1 MSGRLGYLGGP
12 TMPGRPDPGRR
23 RVITMAGVVTAA
35 MLMIVCQLWY
45 LQVLEGGRFQEASDK
60 NRIRVRPIAAPRG
73 ILFDRNGLPLVDN
86 RPAFTLSLIPRE
98 LERDPVQRDASLGRL
113 ASLLQIPFADL
124 QEAVTKVS
132 PDSIL
137 PVRVRRG
144 LSMDDVARVEEWK
157 LELPGVIVEVEPQ
170 RAYPNSRFAA
180 HLLGYVR
187 EANDDQL
194 KQGRYRRGDMVGQ
207 SGLER
212 LLDEFLRGKDGGE
225 RIEVDAMG
233 RQMRMI
239 QATEPHPGAQVVTTI
254 DRRVQEA
261 AEKSM
266 EGHAGAIVVM
276 DPRNGDVLAMVSTP
290 AFEIDRFTGTID
302 RNAWLRVIQDPE
314 HPLLNRTI
322 QSQYAPGSV
331 FKIVVAAAGLQE
343 GTITPA
349 DRTNCAG
356 DFHLGEWTF
365 KDWKSG
371 GHGSVDL
378 LGAIRESCNIY
389 FYEKGLKIGG
399 PAIAKYATAFGLGG
413 PTQIDLPGE
422 KLGLIPQPKL
432 RRDKRVG
439 GWHAGETVNMSIGQ
453 GAVLVTPMQVARFMS
468 AVANGGVLWKPRL
481 VQRIERADKGVVWS
495 DGGSVTGHVEL
506 SPMVWAFLRQ
516 SLWAVVNS
524 EGGTGGGARI
534 AGLDVAGKT
543 GTAQMIAKSRSDK
556 GQDHAWFA
564 SFAPANEPEAVVIV
578 IVERGGKGGQVAAPI
593 ARKVLNAIF
602 MEKVASVD
610 LGG

>member
-1 MSGRLGYLGGP
+1 VSRLGYLGAG
-12 TMPGRPDPGRR
+12 MPGRPDPGRR
-23 RVITMAGVVTAA
+23 RVIAMASLATTA
-35 MLMIVCQLWY
+35 LLLIVCQLWY

-60 NRIRVRPIAAPRG
+60 NRIRIRPVAAPRG
-73 ILFDRNGLPLVDN
+73 ILFDRKGLPLVDN

-98 LERDPVQRDASLGRL
+98 LERDPVNRDATLGRL

-124 QEAVTKVS
+124 QDAVSKVS

-144 LSMDDVARVEEWK
+144 LSMEDVARVEEWK

-187 EANDDQL
+187 EASDDQL
-194 KQGRYRRGDMVGQ
+194 KAGRYRRGDMVGQ

-212 LLDEFLRGKDGGE
+212 LLDEFLRGTDGGE

-233 RQMRMI
+233 RQVRLI
-239 QATEPHPGAQVVTTI
+239 QSTEPHPGAQVVTTI

-261 AEKSM
+261 AEKAM
-266 EGHAGAIVVM
+266 EGHAGAVVVM

-290 AFEIDRFTGTID
+290 SFEIDRFTGTID

-343 GTITPA
+343 GTLVPT
-349 DRTNCAG
+349 DHTNCTG

-365 KDWKSG
+365 KDWKAG
-371 GHGSVDL
+371 GHGNVDL
-378 LGAIRESCNIY
+378 LGAIRQSCNIF

-399 PAIAKYATAFGLGG
+399 AAIAKYATAFGFGG

-422 KLGLIPQPKL
+422 KLGLIPQPQL

-481 VQRIERADKGVVWS
+481 VQRIERPSKGVVWS
-495 DGGSVTGHVEL
+495 DSGSVIGHVEL

-516 SLWAVVNS
+516 ALWSVVN
-524 EGGTGGGARI
+524 EGGTGEGARI
-534 AGLDVAGKT
+534 PGLDVAGKT
-543 GTAQMIAKSRSDK
+543 GTAQMIAKSRADK

-564 SFAPANEPEAVVIV
+564 SFAPVSDPEAVVV
-578 IVERGGKGGQVAAPI
+578 VLVERGGKGGQVAAPI
-593 ARKVLNAIF
+593 ARKVLSAIF

-610 LGG
+610 LGE